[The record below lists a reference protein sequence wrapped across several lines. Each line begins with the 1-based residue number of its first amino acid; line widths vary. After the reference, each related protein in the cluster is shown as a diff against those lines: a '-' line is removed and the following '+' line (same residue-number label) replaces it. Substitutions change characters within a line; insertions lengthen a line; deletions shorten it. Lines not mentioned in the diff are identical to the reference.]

1 MKRLVL
7 IFCMDGNAGKA
18 LAETIRNEDTT
29 AQLRSADGVD
39 LHFRIEDCDSV
50 VIMPDVPG
58 WKRRVLEKVYAGF
71 VVEAN
76 PAPAEVTMSGYELQ
90 GSGYDPGAA
99 GFELQGRAEQE
110 PRRKPGRP
118 RKDAA

>member
-76 PAPAEVTMSGYELQ
+76 STPTADDS
-90 GSGYDPGAA
+90 
-99 GFELQGRAEQE
+99 E
-110 PRRKPGRP
+110 PIRRKPGRP

>member
-18 LAETIRNEDTT
+18 LAETIRNDDTT

-58 WKRRVLEKVYAGF
+58 WKRRVLQKVYDGF
-71 VVEAN
+71 VL
-76 PAPAEVTMSGYELQ
+76 PDSGPISRPTAFSL
-90 GSGYDPGAA
+90 S
-99 GFELQGRAEQE
+99 E
-110 PRRKPGRP
+110 PPKRGPGRP